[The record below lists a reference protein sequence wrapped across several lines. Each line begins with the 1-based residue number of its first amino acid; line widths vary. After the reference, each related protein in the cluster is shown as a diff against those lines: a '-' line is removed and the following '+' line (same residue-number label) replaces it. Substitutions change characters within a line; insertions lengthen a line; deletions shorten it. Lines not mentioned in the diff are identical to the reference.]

1 MRTVLAFALV
11 ATLTGC
17 MKGLTYDEAYGRP
30 DSQDWTYFRGS
41 EADVVEAMRRV
52 LAFSN
57 VAVESVGKVDGGT
70 VVTIAQ
76 RFGGMDMEE
85 IYIEATTEK
94 GFGAR
99 AQLYG
104 RQTPLPV
111 RFERD
116 VAREL

>member
-1 MRTVLAFALV
+1 MRTLLILALLV
-11 ATLTGC
+11 AAGC
-17 MKGLTYDEAYGRP
+17 APGVTYDEAYGRP
-30 DSQDWTYFRGS
+30 DSQDWTYFRGTPA
-41 EADVVEAMRRV
+41 EVVEAMGRV
-52 LAFSN
+52 LAYTSTTI
-57 VAVESVGKVDGGT
+57 ESVGQVPGGT
-70 VVTIAQ
+70 VVTLSE
-76 RFGGMDMEE
+76 RYGGGAMEE
-85 IYIEATTEK
+85 IYIEATDKE

>member
-1 MRTVLAFALV
+1 MRAVLALALV
-11 ATLTGC
+11 AMLGGC
-17 MKGLTYDEAYGRP
+17 TKGLTYDEAYGRP

-41 EADVVEAMRRV
+41 EGDVVEAMKRV

-70 VVTIAQ
+70 VVTLAQ

-85 IYIEATTEK
+85 IYIETTSEE

-104 RQTPLPV
+104 RQTPLPI